1 MADQNESDNGS
12 ENPSPEKDMNAD
24 ADAARREVLKRLG
37 LFGAYTAPSLLAM
50 LYSQKAAA
58 VAVDSTSTC

>member
-12 ENPSPEKDMNAD
+12 ENPSPEKDMNSD

-37 LFGAYTAPSLLAM
+37 LFSAYTAPSLLAM

-58 VAVDSTSTC
+58 AAVDSTSTC